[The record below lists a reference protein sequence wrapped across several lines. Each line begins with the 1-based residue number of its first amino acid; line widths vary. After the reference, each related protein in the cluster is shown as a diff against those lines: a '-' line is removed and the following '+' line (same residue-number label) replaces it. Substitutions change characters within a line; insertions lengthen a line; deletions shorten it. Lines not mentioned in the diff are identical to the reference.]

1 MNVLDYIGKT
11 PLIKLRHLP
20 DGYADVYVKLESANP
35 GGSIKTRVA
44 AKMIE
49 NAEKRRLIS
58 PGDTIIEATGGNT
71 GIGLAIVCNVKGYN
85 LLAVVPDNYSKERI
99 KKLKIY
105 GAEVRLSDSRM
116 GNDSHIKLV
125 QQLLEEHPEYVW
137 LNQFENTSSV
147 SAHFEGTGP
156 EIYEQIQPDAFVS
169 CIGSAGSFQG
179 IGSFFKTKREDTL
192 LFAVQPKGCNLK
204 KGKAVPHKIQGVSL
218 GIIPLLLDYK
228 IISGYIDVEFEE
240 VIDLLLHLIR
250 KEGLFLGI
258 SSGANILGALN
269 VAEKL
274 GQGKI
279 VCTIAPDGGD
289 NYMDEFV
296 EKQED

>member
-11 PLIKLRHLP
+11 PLVKLRYLP
-20 DGYADVYVKLESANP
+20 QGYADVYVKLESANP

-49 NAEKRRLIS
+49 NAEKRGLIK

-71 GIGLAIVCNVKGYN
+71 GIGLAIACNVKGYK

-99 KKLKIY
+99 KKLSIY
-105 GAEVRLSDSRM
+105 GAKVLLSDSRM

-125 QQLLEEHPEYVW
+125 KQLLEEHPEYVW
-137 LNQFENTSSV
+137 LNQFQNPASIR
-147 SAHFEGTGP
+147 AHFEGTGP
-156 EIYEQIQPDAFVS
+156 EIYEQIQPDAFVA

-179 IGSFFKTKREDTL
+179 IGSFLKQKNEDIL
-192 LFAVQPKGCNLK
+192 LFAVQPKGCDLRI
-204 KGKAVPHKIQGVSL
+204 GTAVPHKIQGVSL
-218 GIIPLLLDYK
+218 GIVPPLLDYE

-240 VIDLLLHLIR
+240 VRRLLLQLIR

-258 SSGANILGALN
+258 SSGANILGALIL
-269 VAEKL
+269 AKKL

-279 VCTIAPDGGD
+279 VCTIAPDSGD
-289 NYMDEFV
+289 NYLNEFI
-296 EKQED
+296 ERQED

>member
-11 PLIKLRHLP
+11 PLVKLRYLP
-20 DGYADVYVKLESANP
+20 QGYADVYVKLESANP

-49 NAEKRRLIS
+49 NAEKRGLIK

-71 GIGLAIVCNVKGYN
+71 GIGLAIACNVKGYK

-99 KKLKIY
+99 KKLSIY
-105 GAEVRLSDSRM
+105 GAKVLLSDSRM

-125 QQLLEEHPEYVW
+125 KQLLEEHPEYVW
-137 LNQFENTSSV
+137 LNQFQNPASIR
-147 SAHFEGTGP
+147 AHFEGTGP
-156 EIYEQIQPDAFVS
+156 EIYEQIQPDAFVA

-179 IGSFFKTKREDTL
+179 IGSFLKQKNEDIL
-192 LFAVQPKGCNLK
+192 LFAVQPKGCDLRI
-204 KGKAVPHKIQGVSL
+204 GTAVPHKIQGVSL
-218 GIIPLLLDYK
+218 GIVPPLLDYE

-240 VIDLLLHLIR
+240 VRRLLLQLIR

-258 SSGANILGALN
+258 SSGANILGALIL
-269 VAEKL
+269 AKKL

-279 VCTIAPDGGD
+279 VCTIAPDSGD
-289 NYMDEFV
+289 NYLNEFI
-296 EKQED
+296 ERQEE

>member
-11 PLIKLRHLP
+11 PLVKLRYLP
-20 DGYADVYVKLESANP
+20 QGYADVYVKLESANP

-49 NAEKRRLIS
+49 NAEKRGLIK

-71 GIGLAIVCNVKGYN
+71 GIGLAIACNVKGYK

-99 KKLKIY
+99 KKLSIY
-105 GAEVRLSDSRM
+105 GAKVLLSDSRM

-125 QQLLEEHPEYVW
+125 KQLLEEHPEYVW
-137 LNQFENTSSV
+137 LNQFQNPASV
-147 SAHFEGTGP
+147 RAHFEGTGP
-156 EIYEQIQPDAFVS
+156 EIYEQIQPDAFVA

-179 IGSFFKTKREDTL
+179 IGSFLKQKNEDIL
-192 LFAVQPKGCNLK
+192 LFAVQPKGCDLRI
-204 KGKAVPHKIQGVSL
+204 GTAVPHKIQGVSL
-218 GIIPLLLDYK
+218 GIVPPLLDYE

-240 VIDLLLHLIR
+240 VRRLLLQLIR

-258 SSGANILGALN
+258 SSGANILGALIL
-269 VAEKL
+269 AKKL

-279 VCTIAPDGGD
+279 VCTIAPDSGD
-289 NYMDEFV
+289 NYLNEFI
-296 EKQED
+296 ERQED